1 MITYANLGDYYCP
14 NCGFKR
20 PELDVQLTEM
30 VRMDNTSA
38 DFVID
43 GEEYGIAVGGMYNVY
58 NALATTAVA
67 EYYQVAPDK
76 IRAGLAYDE
85 KVFGRQETI
94 KVGDKECTL
103 VLVKIPLV

>member
-1 MITYANLGDYYCP
+1 
-14 NCGFKR
+14 
-20 PELDVQLTEM
+20 
-30 VRMDNTSA
+30 MDNTSA

-58 NALATTAVA
+58 NAPAATVA

>member
-1 MITYANLGDYYCP
+1 
-14 NCGFKR
+14 
-20 PELDVQLTEM
+20 
-30 VRMDNTSA
+30 MDNTSA

-76 IRAGLAYDE
+76 I
-85 KVFGRQETI
+85 
-94 KVGDKECTL
+94 
-103 VLVKIPLV
+103 

>member
-1 MITYANLGDYYCP
+1 
-14 NCGFKR
+14 
-20 PELDVQLTEM
+20 
-30 VRMDNTSA
+30 MDNTSA

-58 NALATTAVA
+58 NALAATAVA

-85 KVFGRQETI
+85 KVFGLKKKI
-94 KVGDKECTL
+94 KFAKKNVRL
-103 VLVKIPLV
+103 I

>member
-1 MITYANLGDYYCP
+1 MAHYNTDGVLCPKCNHILHYKMITYANLGDYYCP

-58 NALATTAVA
+58 NALAASGSRILSGGT
-67 EYYQVAPDK
+67 
-76 IRAGLAYDE
+76 R
-85 KVFGRQETI
+85 
-94 KVGDKECTL
+94 
-103 VLVKIPLV
+103 

>member
-1 MITYANLGDYYCP
+1 
-14 NCGFKR
+14 
-20 PELDVQLTEM
+20 
-30 VRMDNTSA
+30 MDNTSA

-58 NALATTAVA
+58 NALAATAVA

-85 KVFGRQETI
+85 KFLGVKKLLKLAI
-94 KVGDKECTL
+94 KNVH
-103 VLVKIPLV
+103 